1 MTDDRLLEAA
11 RNNAE
16 WCDAVCRSHGSPG
29 TFSALSWT
37 NPGVTPTYY
46 PDAVTLSPDAT
57 WADLLAGVEGKRS
70 ASVKDSFAVLQP
82 PPGWDL
88 LFEAEWIHRPA
99 PTATGKAIT
108 PLATGEAIAR
118 SAAGEATAP
127 TGAVIAP
134 AATGDVIAW
143 EVVRDAGT
151 LRDWERACFPADD
164 GDLFRAPL
172 LGEVTVLAGRIGGDI
187 VCGAALNASG
197 SVVGVSNVFA
207 LGCNLDAAWSS
218 TVAMAA
224 ELFPGRPLVGYETDP
239 APASQHGFMTIGPL
253 RVWVKP

>member
-37 NPGVTPTYY
+37 NPGVSPTYY
-46 PDAVTLSPDAT
+46 PDAITLFPEAT

-70 ASVKDSFAVLQP
+70 ASVKDSFAVLRP

-88 LFEAEWIHRPA
+88 LFGAQWIHRPA
-99 PTATGKAIT
+99 HRATGEAVTPTATGEALT
-108 PLATGEAIAR
+108 PAATGQ
-118 SAAGEATAP
+118 ATAP
-127 TGAVIAP
+127 AGVAIAP

-143 EVVRDAGT
+143 EAVRDAGT

-164 GDLFRAPL
+164 GNLFRPPL

-187 VCGAALNASG
+187 VCGSALNASG

-207 LGCNLDAAWSS
+207 LGCDLNAAWSG
-218 TVAMAA
+218 TVALAT

-239 APASQHGFMTIGPL
+239 APASRHGFTPIGPL
-253 RVWVKP
+253 RVWLKA

>member
-37 NPGVTPTYY
+37 NPGVSPTYY
-46 PDAVTLSPDAT
+46 PDAVTLSPEAT

-99 PTATGKAIT
+99 ATT
-108 PLATGEAIAR
+108 T
-118 SAAGEATAP
+118 GEATALTDEATASTGETTAP
-127 TGAVIAP
+127 TGVAIAP
-134 AATGDVIAW
+134 AATGDVIVW
-143 EVVRDAGT
+143 EAVRDAGT

-164 GDLFRAPL
+164 GDLFRPSL
-172 LGEVTVLAGRIGGDI
+172 LSEVTVLAGRIDGDI

-207 LGCNLDAAWSS
+207 LGCDLDAAWSG
-218 TVAMAA
+218 TVALAA

-239 APASQHGFMTIGPL
+239 TPASRHGFTPIGPL
-253 RVWVKP
+253 RVWLKA

>member
-46 PDAVTLSPDAT
+46 PDAVTLSPEGT

-70 ASVKDSFAVLQP
+70 ASVKDSFAVLQL

-99 PTATGKAIT
+99 PTT
-108 PLATGEAIAR
+108 TGEAITPT
-118 SAAGEATAP
+118 ATGV
-127 TGAVIAP
+127 TISP

-143 EVVRDAGT
+143 EAVRDAGT

-164 GDLFRAPL
+164 TDLFRPPL

-187 VCGAALNASG
+187 VCGSALNASG

-207 LGCNLDAAWSS
+207 LGCDLNAAWSG
-218 TVAMAA
+218 TVALAA

-239 APASQHGFMTIGPL
+239 APASRHGFTPIGPL
-253 RVWVKP
+253 RVWLKA

>member
-1 MTDDRLLEAA
+1 MTDDQLLEAA

-29 TFSALSWT
+29 TFSTLSWT
-37 NPGVTPTYY
+37 NPGVSPTYY
-46 PDAVTLSPDAT
+46 PDAVTLSPEAT

-88 LFEAEWIHRPA
+88 LFEAEWIHRPT
-99 PTATGKAIT
+99 PTTTRAT
-108 PLATGEAIAR
+108 
-118 SAAGEATAP
+118 
-127 TGAVIAP
+127 IAP
-134 AATGDVIAW
+134 ATTGDVITW
-143 EVVRDAGT
+143 EAVRDAGT

-164 GDLFRAPL
+164 TDLFRPPL
-172 LGEVTVLAGRIGGDI
+172 LGEVTVLAGRIDGDI
-187 VCGAALNASG
+187 VCGSALNASG

-207 LGCNLDAAWSS
+207 LGCDLNAAWSG
-218 TVAMAA
+218 TVALAA

-239 APASQHGFMTIGPL
+239 TPASQHGFTPIGPL

>member
-37 NPGVTPTYY
+37 NAGVTPTYY
-46 PDAVTLSPDAT
+46 PDAVTLSPEAT

-70 ASVKDSFAVLQP
+70 ASAKDSFAVLQP
-82 PPGWDL
+82 PPGWNL
-88 LFEAEWIHRPA
+88 LFEAKWIHRPA
-99 PTATGKAIT
+99 PTT
-108 PLATGEAIAR
+108 TGEA
-118 SAAGEATAP
+118 
-127 TGAVIAP
+127 IAP
-134 AATGDVIAW
+134 AATGDLIAW
-143 EVVRDAGT
+143 EAVRDADT

-164 GDLFRAPL
+164 TDLFRPPL
-172 LGEVTVLAGRIGGDI
+172 LSEVTVLAGRIGGDI
-187 VCGAALNASG
+187 VCGSALNASG

-207 LGCNLDAAWSS
+207 LGCDLDAAWSG
-218 TVAMAA
+218 TVALAA

-239 APASQHGFMTIGPL
+239 APASRHGFTPIGPL
-253 RVWVKP
+253 RVWLKA

>member
-46 PDAVTLSPDAT
+46 PDAVTLSPAGT
-57 WADLLAGVEGKRS
+57 WDDLLAGVEGKRS

-88 LFEAEWIHRPA
+88 LFEAKWIHRPA

-108 PLATGEAIAR
+108 PLATGEAVAR
-118 SAAGEATAP
+118 AATGEATAP

-143 EVVRDAGT
+143 EVVRDAGA

-172 LGEVTVLAGRIGGDI
+172 LREVTVLAGRIDGDI
-187 VCGAALNASG
+187 TCGAALNASG

-207 LGCNLDAAWSS
+207 LGCDLDAAWSG

-239 APASQHGFMTIGPL
+239 APASRHGFTPIGPL
-253 RVWVKP
+253 RVWLKA

>member
-29 TFSALSWT
+29 TFGTLSWT
-37 NPGVTPTYY
+37 NPSVTPPYY
-46 PDAVTLSPDAT
+46 PDAITLSPDAT
-57 WADLLAGVEGKRS
+57 WADLLDGVEGKES
-70 ASVKDSFAVLQP
+70 ASVKDSFAAIR

-99 PTATGKAIT
+99 PAK
-108 PLATGEAIAR
+108 TGEAIA
-118 SAAGEATAP
+118 T
-127 TGAVIAP
+127 
-134 AATGDVIAW
+134 AATGDVIDW
-143 EVVRDAGT
+143 EVVREPDT
-151 LRDWERACFPADD
+151 LRDWERACFPGEN
-164 GDLFRAPL
+164 GDLFRPSL
-172 LGEVTVLAGRIGGDI
+172 LSEVAVLAGRIGGDI
-187 VCGAALNASG
+187 VYGSALNASG
-197 SVVGVSNVFA
+197 GVVGVSNVFA
-207 LGCNLDAAWSS
+207 LGCDLNAAWSG

>member
-37 NPGVTPTYY
+37 NAGVTPTYY
-46 PDAVTLSPDAT
+46 PDAVALSPEAT

-70 ASVKDSFAVLQP
+70 ASVKDSFALLQP
-82 PPGWDL
+82 PPGWNL

-99 PTATGKAIT
+99 PTT
-108 PLATGEAIAR
+108 TGEA
-118 SAAGEATAP
+118 
-127 TGAVIAP
+127 IAP
-134 AATGDVIAW
+134 AATGDLIAW
-143 EVVRDAGT
+143 EAVRDADT

-164 GDLFRAPL
+164 TDLFRPPL
-172 LGEVTVLAGRIGGDI
+172 LHEVTVLAGRIGGDI
-187 VCGAALNASG
+187 VCGSALNASG

-207 LGCNLDAAWSS
+207 LGCDLDAAWSG
-218 TVAMAA
+218 TVALAA

-239 APASQHGFMTIGPL
+239 APASRHGFTPIGPL
-253 RVWVKP
+253 RVWLKA